1 MNMMKHS
8 GTRETGRGIRRWL
21 TPITVAAIVLLVLLN
36 VGLTALLQYRSLYVD
51 LTPEGL
57 YTLSD
62 RMVAECDKVDAD
74 ITITFCSDPDRLLAS
89 SVTRYV
95 YVMATELA
103 NQYDNIKV
111 ETYNLTL
118 NPTALDR
125 FRTTSASRLAEDR
138 VIVSSGDR
146 YRIYSASSFWVSDA
160 DSTDGKYW
168 AFDGEYVMA
177 TAFFSLALIEN
188 PVAYYVYN
196 HGESYYVSP
205 SDQENAALLSGSDED
220 GAAFYD
226 LLIKAGLKVGYLDL
240 SSVDAIPEDCT
251 CLILNGPKT
260 DLQGAD
266 PTSYYERS
274 ESEIIDR
281 YLAAG
286 NGALMLFKDPDAEGL
301 ENLTQL
307 AEKWGISYV
316 DGSIVKDETSSLG
329 DAVET
334 AASLRNTKLIS
345 KYNYNEESYAHS
357 IYKDISAI
365 DSAPAVIVDRTGY
378 VKRYFPEDKYLVS
391 GNVESGYVYSDFLYS
406 SDKARTYS
414 VDGDFTTGEDGVYSL
429 AALTVRTRT
438 DSYSLEKYQSFMFC
452 AATSALTENT
462 YLTNSAY
469 ANYDVMFALV
479 RYISGVNGY
488 ADMNLGGTSFNS
500 ESLGGKQ
507 LQYSVIEN
515 TEHTDSIT
523 GKDCAAF
530 TGGSMTLWCIVLL
543 AVPLVTVTAV
553 GTVICVRRRFL

>member
-8 GTRETGRGIRRWL
+8 GTRETGQGLRRWL
-21 TPITVAAIVLLVLLN
+21 TPITAAAIVLLVALN
-36 VGLTALLQYRSLYVD
+36 VGLAALLQYRSLYVD

-62 RMVAECDKVDAD
+62 TMVTECDKIDAD
-74 ITITFCSDPDRLLAS
+74 ITITFCNDPDRLLAS
-89 SVTRYV
+89 SETRYV

-103 NQYDNIKV
+103 SRYDNIKV

-125 FRTTSASRLAEDR
+125 FRTTSASSLTADR

-146 YRIYSASSFWVSDA
+146 YRMYSASSFWMA
-160 DSTDGKYW
+160 DSDNKDGGYW
-168 AFDGEYVMA
+168 AFNGEYVMA

-205 SDQENAALLSGSDED
+205 EDTANAALLAGSDED

-226 LLIKAGLKVGYLDL
+226 LLVKAGLKVGYLDL
-240 SSVDAIPEDCT
+240 GQVSEIPEDCA
-251 CLILNGPKT
+251 CLILNGPRT
-260 DLQGAD
+260 DLAAGD
-266 PTSYYERS
+266 LTSYHDRS

-286 NGALMLFKDPDAEGL
+286 NGALMLFKDPDVTGL

-307 AEKWGISYV
+307 AEKWGISYI

-329 DAVET
+329 DAAET
-334 AASLRNTKLIS
+334 PAELRNEKLIS

-365 DSAPAVIVDRTGY
+365 DSAPAVIVDRTGS
-378 VKRYFPEDKYLVS
+378 VKRYFPEDSYLVS

-406 SDKARTYS
+406 SEKARTYT
-414 VDGDFTTGEDGVYSL
+414 VDGYLSGEDDAYSL
-429 AALTVRTRT
+429 AALTVRSRT
-438 DSYSLEKYQSFMFC
+438 DSYSLEKYHSFMFC
-452 AATSALTENT
+452 AASTSLTDNT
-462 YLTNSAY
+462 YLTNAAY

-488 ADMNLGGTSFNS
+488 ADLSLGGTSFNS
-500 ESLGGKQ
+500 ESVGGKP
-507 LQYSVIEN
+507 LQYSVMEE
-515 TEHTDSIT
+515 TDHTDSIT
-523 GKDCAAF
+523 GKACSAF
-530 TGGSMTLWCIVLL
+530 TGSSMTLWCIVLL
-543 AVPLVTVTAV
+543 ALPLVTVTVV
-553 GTVICVRRRFL
+553 GTFVCVRRRFL